1 MCTHY
6 SPVYITES
14 RRRDDDMTRRMRCR
28 CIMCISRWQKGPGPT
43 QEGYYKN
50 VDLLT
55 TSWFFPDV
63 FVLCVCI
70 VYSKVI
76 MCCYMS
82 VKLVKAGVVVKGLFL
97 RRKMVQCR
105 FSFSRMVFTIRH
117 CMKSPLNHY
126 YALLSWK
133 GP

>member
-1 MCTHY
+1 MY
-6 SPVYITES
+6 YVYQQVT
-14 RRRDDDMTRRMRCR
+14 
-28 CIMCISRWQKGPGPT
+28 KGPGPT

-63 FVLCVCI
+63 FLLCVCI

-82 VKLVKAGVVVKGLFL
+82 VKLVKACVVVKGLFL
-97 RRKMVQCR
+97 RRKMVQCLFFFR
-105 FSFSRMVFTIRH
+105 SHGIYDTTLHEVTI
-117 CMKSPLNHY
+117 KS
-126 YALLSWK
+126 LLRIVVVK
-133 GP
+133 RTLR